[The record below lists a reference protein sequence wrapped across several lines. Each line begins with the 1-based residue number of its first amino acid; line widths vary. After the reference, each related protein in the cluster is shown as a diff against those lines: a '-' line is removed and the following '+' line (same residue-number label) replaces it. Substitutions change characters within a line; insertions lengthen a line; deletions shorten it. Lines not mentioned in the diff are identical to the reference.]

1 MKLIYLA
8 NIRLPTEK
16 AHGLQIVQN
25 CEAFADAEAEVELW
39 VARRIN
45 TPEMLKV
52 TDVYAHYGVKRN
64 FALRRLPS
72 LDLLPLSRGQNN
84 LASRLFFAVQMITFV
99 VSALIAALSSHAD
112 AYFSRDA
119 LALLAISLVKP
130 RHALAYEAHS
140 VSHGTFGR
148 WIQRLTVRRV
158 GRVFGVTNRLCE
170 ELVALGADSGRTQVA
185 PDGIRGERFANL
197 PAQSEARRAV
207 GWPEDAYIVGYVGR
221 LQTMAQDKGVG
232 LLVEALAQI
241 DDAAIALVGGPDE
254 MAEALRQQWS
264 NLGQADATFLYAGQV
279 QPDQVAR
286 YLAAF
291 DVCILALPW
300 TTHFAYYASPLKL
313 FEYMAAGRAI
323 VASDLPSTRE
333 IATEGETALFFPPG
347 DVKALAAALERL
359 HNDTELRQQMGNRA
373 RALAFA
379 RYTWEARAR
388 MILEA
393 LERDAD

>member
-25 CEAFADAEAEVELW
+25 CEAFADVGAEVELW
-39 VARRIN
+39 AARRVN
-45 TPEMLKV
+45 TPEMRKI
-52 TDVYAHYGVKRN
+52 TDVFAHYGVKQN
-64 FALRRLPS
+64 FALRWLPS
-72 LDLLPLSRGQNN
+72 LDLLPLSGGQNN
-84 LASRLFFAVQMITFV
+84 LAARLFFALQMVTFV
-99 VSALIAALSSHAD
+99 VSALIAVMGSRAD

-119 LALLAISLVKP
+119 LTLLALSLIKP
-130 RHALAYEAHS
+130 RRTLAYEAHS
-140 VSHGTFGR
+140 VAYGTLGR

-170 ELVALGADSGRTQVA
+170 ELVALWADAARTQVA
-185 PDGIRGERFANL
+185 PDGIRGERFVN
-197 PAQSEARRAV
+197 PPTQRDARIAL
-207 GWPEDAYIVGYVGR
+207 GWPEAAYIVGYVGR

-232 LLVEALAQI
+232 LLVEAMAQI
-241 DDAAIALVGGPDE
+241 HDAAIALVGGPDE
-254 MAEALRQQWS
+254 MAEALRQQWWV
-264 NLGQADATFLYAGQV
+264 LGRDDAAFLYAGQV
-279 QPDQVAR
+279 QPDQVTR

-333 IATEGETALFFPPG
+333 IVVEGETALFFPPG
-347 DVKALAAALERL
+347 DVKALTAALVRL
-359 HNDTELRQQMGNRA
+359 HNDKELRQQMGNRA

-393 LERDAD
+393 LERDAN